1 MELPSYFTDFLNA
14 IRLTPE
20 QSDACATAHEAL
32 RSRLENEE
40 ALRSIIVGTFLQGSY
55 RRSTIVRPAPDS
67 RADVDVVVVTSLD
80 ENEYTPR
87 QVADLLIP
95 FLDTYYP
102 DEWEEHD
109 RSIRVRAP
117 GDIELDLVITA
128 APSQVQRELVESD
141 SLREFWTLETAA
153 DWRLN
158 DKWVAPARR
167 SLIREAGELVKAA
180 LREEEWKS
188 EPLRIPARDLGH
200 WVDTHPLEQIRWTRD
215 KNAATAGHYIN
226 AVKSIKW
233 WRQRGG
239 GPKYPKGYPLEH
251 LIGFHCPDGVGGVAE
266 GLTVALESI
275 RDTYRHYPETG
286 QKPSLRDH
294 GVDQDVFARVT
305 VEDFAA
311 FYPLAAAAADAARAA
326 LDAPTVRESVQ
337 RWRELLGNEFPP
349 PPDDDRGFEAPKG
362 PPQVKPARFG

>member
-102 DEWEEHD
+102 DEWAEHD

-141 SLREFWTLETAA
+141 SLRESGP
-153 DWRLN
+153 WRPPRTGVSTTN
-158 DKWVAPARR
+158 G
-167 SLIREAGELVKAA
+167 S
-180 LREEEWKS
+180 
-188 EPLRIPARDLGH
+188 
-200 WVDTHPLEQIRWTRD
+200 
-215 KNAATAGHYIN
+215 
-226 AVKSIKW
+226 
-233 WRQRGG
+233 RQR
-239 GPKYPKGYPLEH
+239 
-251 LIGFHCPDGVGGVAE
+251 VA
-266 GLTVALESI
+266 
-275 RDTYRHYPETG
+275 R
-286 QKPSLRDH
+286 
-294 GVDQDVFARVT
+294 
-305 VEDFAA
+305 
-311 FYPLAAAAADAARAA
+311 
-326 LDAPTVRESVQ
+326 
-337 RWRELLGNEFPP
+337 
-349 PPDDDRGFEAPKG
+349 
-362 PPQVKPARFG
+362 